1 MFFPIKYKKPAL
13 ISIVEA
19 SQNGWSAKCNV
30 GNSPGTGVFLCN
42 AGNSAGA
49 QGSENLNMMLYTD
62 HKRSRWFEVED
73 INEGF

>member
-1 MFFPIKYKKPAL
+1 MFFPIKYKKPVL

-19 SQNGWSAKCNV
+19 AQSGWNARCSGGGTPGSGLPVCESGSA
-30 GNSPGTGVFLCN
+30 
-42 AGNSAGA
+42 AGA
-49 QGSENLNMMLYTD
+49 KGSENLNMMLYTD